1 MESDDITHGSA
12 TPEGE
17 GNGAKETRDPS
28 LIEGAVNRGP
38 QVAAGGQDM
47 AAAIRDLQEQL
58 DAHVNFAKLDGLD
71 DEDITNILISV
82 ERLAWQVQSLQVGL
96 ASQAQ
101 DRSLNR
107 PKAESL
113 AFKHGCAT
121 PTEYLQR
128 TTLISRAE
136 AGRRMRLARGVS
148 EDISLTGAH
157 IPPRFPYVAQAVRA
171 SAIPMEAARTISNT
185 LFKVHWANAEV
196 LEIAE
201 RNLVEAATGLDL
213 ETGTLQKLSED
224 EEKADIPNLLEDH
237 AKRGLL
243 DPLEEGEE
251 DPVPQADPSLA
262 RNADSLK
269 TLCGVWLQFIDQ
281 DGTLPK
287 DKDVLEARGIRLG
300 QVSGGLVPVRGRL
313 LPEVA
318 AAFSNLCDAINAP
331 RNQRSKESSEQQQ
344 PEEGEQDNPPES
356 KTFVERWAPLG
367 GNDIDPDG
375 RSPDN
380 KRHDAFAAILGVA
393 AASSEV
399 PDHGGAPVTVL
410 VQTTEESLTGE
421 GAAWLHGPGGD
432 VNLLSPQAAKHAA
445 CAGALQYYAQNAS
458 GKLVAL
464 GNKQRVFTAHQRRA
478 IVARDGGCV
487 IPGCSTPP
495 AWCEIHHVLPHSL
508 GGETHVDNGVALCWF
523 HHRSIETSGWG
534 IRMKE
539 GVPQVRAPGWLDHK
553 RRWRT
558 VRPRNMPPD
567 GSG

>member
-1 MESDDITHGSA
+1 MENDDITRGSA
-12 TPEGE
+12 ASEGE
-17 GNGAKETRDPS
+17 GNGARETRDPS
-28 LIEGAVNRGP
+28 LVEGAVNQGP
-38 QVAAGGQDM
+38 LAPVSGEDM
-47 AAAIRDLQEQL
+47 AAAIRELQEQL
-58 DAHVNFAKLDGLD
+58 DAHVNFAGLSGLD
-71 DEDITNILISV
+71 DADITSALVSV

-96 ASQAQ
+96 AYQAY
-101 DRSLNR
+101 DRSVSR
-107 PKAESL
+107 PKGESL
-113 AFKHGCAT
+113 SFKHGCAT

-136 AGRRMRLARGVS
+136 AGRRMRLARSVS
-148 EDISLTGAH
+148 EDISLTAAH
-157 IPPRFPYVAQAVRA
+157 IPPRFPYVAQAVCT
-171 SAIPMEAARTISNT
+171 SAIPMESARTISNT
-185 LFKVHWANAEV
+185 LFKVHWANAKV

-201 RNLVEAATGLDL
+201 KNLVEAATGLDL
-213 ETGTLQKLSED
+213 ETGTLQQLLED
-224 EEKADIPNLLEDH
+224 EEKRDAPNLLKDH
-237 AKRGLL
+237 SERGLL
-243 DPLEEGEE
+243 DPLEGGEE
-251 DPVPQADPSLA
+251 TPAPQADPSLA
-262 RNADSLK
+262 QNGDSLR
-269 TLCGVWLQFIDQ
+269 TLCGVWSQFIDQ

-287 DKDVLEARGIRLG
+287 DKDVLAARGIHLG
-300 QVSGGLVPVRGRL
+300 QASGGLVPVRGRL

-331 RNQRSKESSEQQQ
+331 RNQRPKDAVEAQQG
-344 PEEGEQDNPPES
+344 EGEEAS
-356 KTFVERWAPLG
+356 LKSEAFVERWAPRG
-367 GNDIDPDG
+367 GNEIDPDG

-410 VQTTEESLTGE
+410 VQTTEEALTDNG
-421 GAAWLHGPGGD
+421 GAWLHGPGGN
-432 VNLLSPQAAKHAA
+432 VSLLSPQATRHAA
-445 CAGALQYYAQNAS
+445 CAGALQCYAQNAS
-458 GKLVAL
+458 GRLVAL

-495 AWCEIHHVLPHSL
+495 AWCEIHHVLPHTH

-534 IRMKE
+534 IRTEK

-553 RRWRT
+553 RQWRS